1 MAGYSVNPGPFKAV
15 AADPEGTMERLE
27 DYCRTMEMVFRLS
40 RRVTS
45 TGTKID
51 FDDSEKKDMI
61 QIEGGED
68 MMQLFRFVGKVQDTD
83 TYQQAITKIKTALK
97 KTGNRT
103 SAVHRL
109 YTAHSQGDQ
118 TFDTWHRTVRKA
130 AQLID
135 WTDYDADKATVDA
148 ILMQTSSSK
157 LRQRAIQENLGYEE
171 LVALGISQ
179 EQATKKSERMPDAE
193 KETVGRL
200 KQENKALKQIGLR
213 LQMNVE
219 R

>member
-15 AADPEGTMERLE
+15 AADPEGTLERLE

-83 TYQQAITKIKTALK
+83 SYQQAIGKIKAALK

-118 TFDTWHRTVRKA
+118 TFDVWHRTVRKA
-130 AQLID
+130 AQLTGQITMPTRPRSTPFSCRPAAPNSGRGQYRKT
-135 WTDYDADKATVDA
+135 WA
-148 ILMQTSSSK
+148 M
-157 LRQRAIQENLGYEE
+157 
-171 LVALGISQ
+171 
-179 EQATKKSERMPDAE
+179 KS
-193 KETVGRL
+193 
-200 KQENKALKQIGLR
+200 
-213 LQMNVE
+213 
-219 R
+219 

>member
-1 MAGYSVNPGPFKAV
+1 MTFTKLATRSLQPTTIQEPTMAGYSVNPGPFKAV
-15 AADPEGTMERLE
+15 AADPEGTLERLE

-40 RRVTS
+40 RRVTA
-45 TGTKID
+45 TGTKVD

-83 TYQQAITKIKTALK
+83 SYQQAISKIKTALK

-118 TFDTWHRTVRKA
+118 TFDVWHRTAGK
-130 AQLID
+130 L
-135 WTDYDADKATVDA
+135 
-148 ILMQTSSSK
+148 LSS
-157 LRQRAIQENLGYEE
+157 
-171 LVALGISQ
+171 
-179 EQATKKSERMPDAE
+179 
-193 KETVGRL
+193 
-200 KQENKALKQIGLR
+200 
-213 LQMNVE
+213 
-219 R
+219 

>member
-15 AADPEGTMERLE
+15 AADPEGTLEMLE

-40 RRVTS
+40 RRVTA
-45 TGTKID
+45 TGTKVD

-83 TYQQAITKIKTALK
+83 SYQQAITKIKTALK

-118 TFDTWHRTVRKA
+118 TFD
-130 AQLID
+130 I
-135 WTDYDADKATVDA
+135 
-148 ILMQTSSSK
+148 
-157 LRQRAIQENLGYEE
+157 
-171 LVALGISQ
+171 
-179 EQATKKSERMPDAE
+179 
-193 KETVGRL
+193 
-200 KQENKALKQIGLR
+200 
-213 LQMNVE
+213 
-219 R
+219 

>member
-61 QIEGGED
+61 QSEGGED

-83 TYQQAITKIKTALK
+83 TYQQAIMKIKTALK
-97 KTGNRT
+97 KTRNRT
-103 SAVHRL
+103 FAVHRIC
-109 YTAHSQGDQ
+109 TAHSQGDQ
-118 TFDTWHRTVRKA
+118 TFNRT
-130 AQLID
+130 
-135 WTDYDADKATVDA
+135 
-148 ILMQTSSSK
+148 
-157 LRQRAIQENLGYEE
+157 
-171 LVALGISQ
+171 
-179 EQATKKSERMPDAE
+179 ER
-193 KETVGRL
+193 G
-200 KQENKALKQIGLR
+200 
-213 LQMNVE
+213 
-219 R
+219 

>member
-15 AADPEGTMERLE
+15 AADPEGTLERLE

-103 SAVHRL
+103 SAVHSL
-109 YTAHSQGDQ
+109 YTAHSQAPMY
-118 TFDTWHRTVRKA
+118 K
-130 AQLID
+130 
-135 WTDYDADKATVDA
+135 
-148 ILMQTSSSK
+148 
-157 LRQRAIQENLGYEE
+157 RQVSARRG
-171 LVALGISQ
+171 GG
-179 EQATKKSERMPDAE
+179 E
-193 KETVGRL
+193 K
-200 KQENKALKQIGLR
+200 
-213 LQMNVE
+213 
-219 R
+219 